1 MGVGD
6 GLGLVV
12 ELVVGMME
20 AVEVGVRIGVGDGL
34 GLVVQLV
41 VGMME
46 AVGVVVW
53 VV

>member
-20 AVEVGVRIGVGDGL
+20 AVGVGVRIGDGL

-46 AVGVVVW
+46 AVGVVVVW

>member
-1 MGVGD
+1 
-6 GLGLVV
+6 
-12 ELVVGMME
+12 MME
-20 AVEVGVRIGVGDGL
+20 AVGVGVRIGVGDGL

-46 AVGVVVW
+46 AVGVVVVW